1 MIIWLASY
9 PKSGNTWVRS
19 IISSLLYSS
28 DGTFNFD
35 LIKKIPQFPKKEIF
49 KDFVKDFSNFSE
61 IKKNWIVAQKKI
73 NSEKEIKLFKT
84 HNGKYTVEKDNFT
97 DDQNSLAVIYIVR
110 DPRTLVKSISNHFTK
125 SHDDASKFL
134 IAPSLIGNG
143 KSFEE
148 RKDGILTLVGKWN
161 DHYRSWTRN
170 KNNLLLIKY
179 EDLVSKREETFLK
192 ILTFVFKLRKI
203 NFVLDKKKFENTIK
217 TTTFDNLK
225 KLESKSGFHE
235 SAKNSEGEKINFF
248 DKGQKRNWSTTL
260 DKNLSDQIEKT
271 FKKDMVELGYLKGL

>member
-19 IISSLLYSS
+19 ILAALLYSS
-28 DGTFNFD
+28 DGAFNFD
-35 LIKKIPQFPKKEIF
+35 LIKRIPQFPKKEVF
-49 KDFVKDFSNFSE
+49 KDLVKDFSNFNE
-61 IKKNWIVAQKKI
+61 IKKNWITVQEKI
-73 NSEKEIKLFKT
+73 NSEKEIKLLKT

-125 SHDDASKFL
+125 SHYDASKFL

-148 RKDGILTLVGKWN
+148 RKDGILTLLGKWN
-161 DHYRSWTRN
+161 DHYRSWTKN

-179 EDLVSKREETFLK
+179 EDLVSNPETELTKLIKFLEK
-192 ILTFVFKLRKI
+192 YI
-203 NFVLDKKKFENTIK
+203 NFKTSKKKNKTILETTSFSNLKNMEEQGLFKEGVLNKKTNNKANFFHLGPKNKWQENLDKKI
-217 TTTFDNLK
+217 
-225 KLESKSGFHE
+225 
-235 SAKNSEGEKINFF
+235 INE
-248 DKGQKRNWSTTL
+248 
-260 DKNLSDQIEKT
+260 IEKN
-271 FKKDMVELGYLKGL
+271 FYKEMKELGYLK

>member
-19 IISSLLYSS
+19 ILAALLYSS
-28 DGTFNFD
+28 DGAFNFD
-35 LIKKIPQFPKKEIF
+35 LIKKIPQFPKKEVF
-49 KDFVKDFSNFSE
+49 KGLVKDFSNFNE
-61 IKKNWIVAQKKI
+61 IKKNWITVQEKI
-73 NSEKEIKLFKT
+73 NSEKEIKLLKT

-125 SHDDASKFL
+125 SHYDASKFL

-148 RKDGILTLVGKWN
+148 RKDGILTLLGKWN
-161 DHYRSWTRN
+161 DHYRSWTKN

-179 EDLVSKREETFLK
+179 EDLVNNPETELTKLIKFLEK
-192 ILTFVFKLRKI
+192 YI
-203 NFVLDKKKFENTIK
+203 NFKTSEKKNKTILETTSFSNLKNMEEQGLFKEGVLNKKTNNKANFFHLGPKNKWQENLDKKI
-217 TTTFDNLK
+217 
-225 KLESKSGFHE
+225 
-235 SAKNSEGEKINFF
+235 INE
-248 DKGQKRNWSTTL
+248 
-260 DKNLSDQIEKT
+260 IEKN
-271 FKKDMVELGYLKGL
+271 FYNEMKELGYLK

>member
-19 IISSLLYSS
+19 ILAALLYSS
-28 DGTFNFD
+28 DGAFNFD
-35 LIKKIPQFPKKEIF
+35 LIKRIPQFPKKEVF
-49 KDFVKDFSNFSE
+49 KDLVKDFSNFNE
-61 IKKNWIVAQKKI
+61 IKKNWIVAQKRI
-73 NSEKEIKLFKT
+73 NSEKEIKLLKT

-125 SHDDASKFL
+125 SHYDASKFL

-148 RKDGILTLVGKWN
+148 RKDGILTLLGKWN
-161 DHYRSWTRN
+161 DHYRSWTKN

-179 EDLVSKREETFLK
+179 EDLVNNPETELIKLIKFLEK
-192 ILTFVFKLRKI
+192 YI
-203 NFVLDKKKFENTIK
+203 NFKTSEKKNKTILETTSFSNLKNMEEQGLFKEGVLNKKTNNKANFFHLGPKNKWQENLDKKI
-217 TTTFDNLK
+217 
-225 KLESKSGFHE
+225 
-235 SAKNSEGEKINFF
+235 INE
-248 DKGQKRNWSTTL
+248 
-260 DKNLSDQIEKT
+260 IEKN
-271 FKKDMVELGYLKGL
+271 FYNEMKELGYLE

>member
-28 DGTFNFD
+28 DGAFNFD

-49 KDFVKDFSNFSE
+49 KDFVKDFSNFNE
-61 IKKNWIVAQKKI
+61 IKKNWIAAQKKI

-97 DDQNSLAVIYIVR
+97 DDQNSLAVIYIAR

-134 IAPSLIGNG
+134 ITPSLIGNG

-179 EDLVSKREETFLK
+179 EDLVNNPETELIKLIKFLEK
-192 ILTFVFKLRKI
+192 YI
-203 NFVLDKKKFENTIK
+203 NFKTNEKKNRTILETTSFANLRNMEEQGLFKEGVLNKKTNNKANFFHLGPKNMWQENLDKKI
-217 TTTFDNLK
+217 
-225 KLESKSGFHE
+225 
-235 SAKNSEGEKINFF
+235 INE
-248 DKGQKRNWSTTL
+248 
-260 DKNLSDQIEKT
+260 IEKN
-271 FKKDMVELGYLKGL
+271 FYNEMKELGYLK

>member
-19 IISSLLYSS
+19 ILAALLYSS
-28 DGTFNFD
+28 DGAFNFD
-35 LIKKIPQFPKKEIF
+35 LIKKIPQFPKKEVF
-49 KDFVKDFSNFSE
+49 KDLVKDFSNFNE
-61 IKKNWIVAQKKI
+61 IKKNWITVQEKI
-73 NSEKEIKLFKT
+73 NSEEEIKLLKT

-125 SHDDASKFL
+125 SHYDASKFL

-148 RKDGILTLVGKWN
+148 RKDGILTLLGKWN
-161 DHYRSWTRN
+161 DHYRSWTKN

-179 EDLVSKREETFLK
+179 EDLVNNPETELTKLIKFLEKYISFKTSEKKNKTILETTSFSNLKNMEEQGL
-192 ILTFVFKLRKI
+192 FKEGVLNKKTNNKA
-203 NFVLDKKKFENTIK
+203 NFFHLGPKNKWQENLDKKI
-217 TTTFDNLK
+217 
-225 KLESKSGFHE
+225 
-235 SAKNSEGEKINFF
+235 INE
-248 DKGQKRNWSTTL
+248 
-260 DKNLSDQIEKT
+260 IEKN
-271 FKKDMVELGYLKGL
+271 FYNEMKELGYLK